1 MAKHINLLKKYQ
13 MNKKWKFNGSMHKD
27 HSKPTKRQTEIAEGH
42 QKMEALRTKWRRENG
57 IEDII

>member
-1 MAKHINLLKKYQ
+1 
-13 MNKKWKFNGSMHKD
+13 MNKKWKFNRSMHKD

-57 IEDII
+57 IEDIT